1 MKVLVVEDEFMF
13 AELVQRGLRED
24 GHTVEL
30 ARSCASARALLFVR
44 EVVREYGAI
53 LLDVALPDGDGFQ
66 ILRDLRREHRTTPV
80 LMLTG
85 KRRSADV
92 VRGLDA
98 GADDYLTKPFDLDE
112 LKARVRALARR
123 GDPKRADRLALG
135 DVSLDRDKRQAC
147 VGGRKTAMTPKEF
160 AMLEYLLLRPDQVV
174 TRFELLENV
183 WDMHFDP
190 GSNVVDVHVARLR
203 RKLNH
208 ARLVSIET
216 VRGVGFV
223 LKARSGP
230 ET

>member
-1 MKVLVVEDEFMF
+1 MKMLVVEDESMF
-13 AELVQRGLRED
+13 AALVQRGLRED

-30 ARSCASARALLFVR
+30 ARNCASARALLGA
-44 EVVREYGAI
+44 REYDGI
-53 LLDVALPDGDGFQ
+53 LLDVVLPDGDGYQ
-66 ILRDLRREHRTTPV
+66 ILRDLRRDHRMTPV

-85 KRRSADV
+85 KRGPLNV

-123 GDPKRADRLALG
+123 GDRKRVGRLALG
-135 DVSLDRDKRQAC
+135 DVSLDRDKRQ
-147 VGGRKTAMTPKEF
+147 VQIGERKVAMTPKEVGV
-160 AMLEYLLLRPDQVV
+160 LEYFLLRPEQVV
-174 TRFELLENV
+174 TRSELLQNV

-203 RKLNH
+203 RKLGQ

-216 VRGVGFV
+216 VRGIGFV
-223 LKARSGP
+223 LTARS
-230 ET
+230 ESRT